1 MNRLADGSTAPR
13 VRSELARTLT
23 AAGSSIDAVAFVAA
37 SWWLALVAIAVLQQA
52 HEGLH
57 EHLQLPPL
65 LHLVRDGALAVPAA
79 AVAVLAGV
87 VSAHV
92 VGGGVGR
99 RRTRERL
106 VFVVVAAAAFAV
118 LSIPGNQLH
127 GALFGAE
134 EEELSFLADALL
146 DGGLAFIGAL
156 LALIPFGLVVG
167 LPTAAPTDPLVPELS
182 RGHRPGPGDV
192 VARSSK

>member
-1 MNRLADGSTAPR
+1 MDGSADGPR
-13 VRSELARTLT
+13 ATGRRSATFSSVT
-23 AAGSSIDAVAFVAA
+23 AAGSAIDPIAFIAA

-52 HEGLH
+52 HAGLR
-57 EHLQLPPL
+57 EHLELPPL
-65 LHLVRDGALAVPAA
+65 LHLLRDGALAVPAA
-79 AVAVLAGV
+79 ALAVLAGV
-87 VSAHV
+87 VSVHALGR
-92 VGGGVGR
+92 GGR
-99 RRTRERL
+99 PRIMQRTT
-106 VFVVVAAAAFAV
+106 FVIVAAAVFAV

-146 DGGLAFIGAL
+146 DGVLAFIGAL

-167 LPTAAPTDPLVPELS
+167 PPSAVPTDPLVPEPS
-182 RGHRPGPGDV
+182 RGHRPGPGDL

>member
-1 MNRLADGSTAPR
+1 MNRLADGSSAPR
-13 VRSELARTLT
+13 ARSGLARTIT
-23 AAGSSIDAVAFVAA
+23 AAGSSIDPVIFIAA

-79 AVAVLAGV
+79 ALAVLGGV

-92 VGGGVGR
+92 VGRGDGR
-99 RRTRERL
+99 RGIGERL
-106 VFVVVAAAAFAV
+106 AFVVVTASAFAV

-156 LALIPFGLVVG
+156 LALIPFGLVIG
-167 LPTAAPTDPLVPELS
+167 LPTAAPTDQLVPEPS

>member
-1 MNRLADGSTAPR
+1 MNGLADGPAAPR
-13 VRSELARTLT
+13 ARWRVLET
-23 AAGSSIDAVAFVAA
+23 ATATRGVIEPLRFVAA

-65 LHLVRDGALAVPAA
+65 LHIVRDGALAVPAA
-79 AVAVLAGV
+79 ALAVLAGV
-87 VSAHV
+87 VCAQV
-92 VGGGVGR
+92 VGRGAAAQRIVQR
-99 RRTRERL
+99 A
-106 VFVVVAAAAFAV
+106 VFVVVAATGFAL

-134 EEELSFLADALL
+134 QEELSFLADALL
-146 DGGLAFIGAL
+146 DGALAFAGAS
-156 LALIPFGLVVG
+156 LALIPLSLAIG
-167 LPTAAPTDPLVPELS
+167 LPIAGPADRLVPAPS
-182 RGHRPGPGDV
+182 RGSRPGSGDV

>member
-1 MNRLADGSTAPR
+1 MNRLADGSSTPR
-13 VRSELARTLT
+13 TRSGLARSIT
-23 AAGSSIDAVAFVAA
+23 AGGSSIDPMVFIGA

-65 LHLVRDGALAVPAA
+65 LHVVRDGALAVPAA
-79 AVAVLAGV
+79 AVALVAGV
-87 VSAHV
+87 VSAHSA
-92 VGGGVGR
+92 GGGVGR
-99 RRTRERL
+99 RQAGERV
-106 VFVVVAAAAFAV
+106 VFVAVAATAFAV
-118 LSIPGNQLH
+118 LSVPGNQLH

-134 EEELSFLADALL
+134 EEGLSFLADTLL

-156 LALIPFGLVVG
+156 LALIPFGLVIG
-167 LPTAAPTDPLVPELS
+167 LPTAVPTDPLVPEPS

>member
-1 MNRLADGSTAPR
+1 MDRLADGSSAPR
-13 VRSELARTLT
+13 VRSGLARTIT
-23 AAGSSIDAVAFVAA
+23 AAGSSIDAVAFIAA
-37 SWWLALVAIAVLQQA
+37 SWWLAAVAIAVLQQA
-52 HEGLH
+52 HDGLH

-79 AVAVLAGV
+79 AVALLAGV
-87 VSAHV
+87 VSAHIA
-92 VGGGVGR
+92 GGGGFRQRV
-99 RRTRERL
+99 
-106 VFVVVAAAAFAV
+106 VFVIVGAAAFAL

-134 EEELSFLADALL
+134 EEELSLLADALL

-156 LALIPFGLVVG
+156 LALIPFGLVIG
-167 LPTAAPTDPLVPELS
+167 LPAAARTDPLVPEPS